1 MALLYDKFDL
11 LNDKYE
17 TIWKFYDHEIIDKD
31 VNLLIFDTETCN
43 TKTGIGAEKPSVTND
58 L

>member
-17 TIWKFYDHEIIDKD
+17 TIWKFYDNEIIDKD
-31 VNLLIFDTETCN
+31 ANLLIFD
-43 TKTGIGAEKPSVTND
+43 
-58 L
+58 